1 MAEAA
6 ERTMTQGVPIDQGMC
21 EVGSS
26 DGGAVVKGPVDVRAI
41 MAEIRRSIRARAE
54 ESRDQWPTFR
64 PEQGVFDIKGHRK
77 AGDLQHSEELRM
89 VNLLAVQG
97 LAPESTPIISH
108 RRGLVGRVV
117 VAVKRRMQRLVWSLF
132 QTSIDSER
140 DFRQHVARVL
150 NEMVFYVDDRD
161 GALFW
166 EAMRKGDN
174 DVTRVL
180 RRIEELIDEQR
191 AMIEGTERR
200 LDERL
205 QDGILHEIAVLK
217 ASVARSDALAR
228 EVAMIDGVV
237 RGLEGILPRL
247 GRTKGGVEA
256 QQPASVAEGTV
267 PDLSYLLLENR
278 YRGSAESIAARVA
291 PYVEEYLREGAPR
304 APVLDIG
311 AGRGEL
317 VGALSRRG
325 VAAYGVDLD
334 RGMVEEANSA
344 GIDVRLGDGIAHLA
358 ALEDGSLG
366 GVVATQV
373 VEHLT
378 RDQLRQL
385 CSVTAQKVV
394 AGGTVIFETI
404 NPCSLVAL
412 SSNYFRDLTHVWPLH
427 PDTLAYE
434 MELAGM
440 RVREVR
446 YLSPVPAEAQLAEV
460 SISAAMSPVLRQAF
474 EQVNGSIR
482 QLNRLVYGFQ
492 DYCIIAEPAVIPS
505 V

>member
-291 PYVEEYLREGAPR
+291 PYVEEYLREGASR